1 MTDETNDQPNEDDES
16 NGEATGPIPVE
27 ILGLQ
32 IIPSEGLSIVLLGQL
47 GAVDRVLPIFIGP
60 AEAQAIG
67 LALEGIEPPRPITHD
82 LFVATI
88 DASGARITDLL
99 ITSLEHDT
107 FVAELG
113 LATHS
118 GERRIDARPSDGL
131 ALAIRVGAPVRVDRR
146 VFAAASVAV
155 VREPD
160 DTFTDDEINR
170 IVAEFRGFIESAD
183 ASDFARPPDRPDD
196 PPLDA
201 PDDG

>member
-1 MTDETNDQPNEDDES
+1 MTEHQNNGADDEDDA
-16 NGEATGPIPVE
+16 GEPVPVD

-32 IIPSEGLSIVLLGQL
+32 IIPSEGLSIVLLGQV
-47 GAVDRVLPIFIGP
+47 GVAVDRVLPIFIGP

-99 ITSLEHDT
+99 ITALEHDT

-113 LATHS
+113 LATDH

-131 ALAIRVGAPVRVDRR
+131 ALALRVGAPVRVDRR
-146 VFAAASVAV
+146 VFAAASVAIV
-155 VREPD
+155 QDPNQ
-160 DTFTDDEINR
+160 TFSDDEINR
-170 IVAEFRGFIESAD
+170 IVSEFRSFIELAD
-183 ASDFARPPDRPDD
+183 ASDFAQPPDPPD
-196 PPLDA
+196 A
-201 PDDG
+201 G